1 MEKDFVRK
9 DTQDNFVTE
18 KMDIIKN
25 NLLGEYDDNG
35 NYHIAP
41 QIVSE
46 LIELKKVRKSSYN
59 NSMFCRGSLLGY
71 GEIMFEITFDNSRD
85 DEDMAT
91 SSLFVLE
98 EVEKVNGYL
107 QNIIKTKIAEF
118 KSTVD
123 NFLDESYSKFHV
135 TDEDEEGDD
144 EGKEKKSLEDLNIE
158 DSYILAK
165 KAYMLLLSK
174 LSEEKMLDAYGKYFT
189 FRLSK
194 LTKLDN
200 EFSNAVLNSFNERYA
215 LIEEVFLKEKNYKA
229 LNELLDACIEEISGT
244 KEIFIQQEAEF
255 NVECKDALD
264 TFTESVSKF
273 SDKANAKAFNML
285 DASDRA
291 KLDQMNKSIE
301 NAPANADNDDNSSDD
316 VEKEYKELLQEE
328 MRVSGASTTFEN
340 PVLFDEMEEEG
351 EGEGDEEESE
361 DENESEQSQEQ
372 DNQTNPII
380 QDIKQDSIQ
389 ELKAENEQENPNNED
404 TMQSEENAESKPN
417 IVETIARLQEEKNKE
432 NNAELNADLT
442 SKTPNEEHSE
452 INNEYVNET
461 ADKRASDVGEKL
473 KNAYVR
479 SQAIFEQYDKPKS
492 PQSDLWG
499 YEDTSSKEDTQSK
512 SGARSTVNSSSDSKV
527 GSMFDNLMSTRNFG
541 TDNGDTPNSIMPEQ
555 SQTGFAQTSGT
566 SYTTTGETS
575 TFSDTSNNF
584 AGSNGAGNQ
593 DFTGTSSIGNGDNKF
608 DPARDSIEK
617 THDILGG
624 FKDIDAGVSE
634 NENNARDSSKD
645 NGDMRES
652 DLDQN
657 LFNESKGELSKSD
670 AHEESADTQSIE
682 SQYREGTDF
691 VSGVGEEEMNI
702 YVANKNWT
710 SKLGLDGYGKETDG
724 RDM

>member
-35 NYHIAP
+35 NYYIAP

-85 DEDMAT
+85 DDDMAT

-264 TFTESVSKF
+264 TFTESVTRF

-285 DASDRA
+285 DAGDRE

-316 VEKEYKELLQEE
+316 VEKEYKDLLKEE

-340 PVLFDEMEEEG
+340 PVLFDEMEEES

-361 DENESEQSQEQ
+361 DENESTQSQEQ
-372 DNQTNPII
+372 DNQTNPINE
-380 QDIKQDSIQ
+380 DIKPDNTQ
-389 ELKAENEQENPNNED
+389 ELNAENEQENPNIED
-404 TMQSEENAESKPN
+404 TMQSEENAENKPS
-417 IVETIARLQEEKNKE
+417 IVDTIARLQEEKNRE
-432 NNAELNADLT
+432 NNTELNTDLK
-442 SKTPNEEHSE
+442 SNTPDEEHDE

-479 SQAIFEQYDKPKS
+479 SQAIFEQYDNPKS
-492 PQSDLWG
+492 PQQSSYDD
-499 YEDTSSKEDTQSK
+499 YEDTSSKGYTQSILGAK
-512 SGARSTVNSSSDSKV
+512 SNVNLSSDNAI
-527 GSMFDNLMSTRNFG
+527 GSMFDNLANNQNSSTKFDYTSSSTMAG
-541 TDNGDTPNSIMPEQ
+541 Q
-555 SQTGFAQTSGT
+555 SQTGDATTSGT
-566 SYTTTGETS
+566 SYNTTDETLI
-575 TFSDTSNNF
+575 TSDTSNNF
-584 AGSNGAGNQ
+584 GDS
-593 DFTGTSSIGNGDNKF
+593 TGTGNETSDANNFENDSYKV
-608 DPARDSIEK
+608 DPARDRFNTINY
-617 THDILGG
+617 ILGG
-624 FKDIDAGVSE
+624 NKGTSYEVSE
-634 NENNARDSSKD
+634 NENNAGDPSKD

-652 DLDQN
+652 GLVSDSSD
-657 LFNESKGELSKSD
+657 ESKGEQPKSD
-670 AHEESADTQSIE
+670 TREENADTQSIE
-682 SQYREGTDF
+682 SQYTEGTDF
-691 VSGVGEEEMNI
+691 VSGGGEENGI
-702 YVANKNWT
+702 FDNTKR
-710 SKLGLDGYGKETDG
+710 LDGFWLHNYDIDG

>member
-35 NYHIAP
+35 NYYIAP

-85 DEDMAT
+85 DDDMAT

-264 TFTESVSKF
+264 TFTESVTRF

-285 DASDRA
+285 DAGDRE

-316 VEKEYKELLQEE
+316 VEKEYKDLLKEE

-340 PVLFDEMEEEG
+340 PVLFDEMEEES

-361 DENESEQSQEQ
+361 EENESTQSQEQ
-372 DNQTNPII
+372 DNQTNPITE
-380 QDIKQDSIQ
+380 DIKPDNTQ
-389 ELKAENEQENPNNED
+389 ELNAENEQENPNIED
-404 TMQSEENAESKPN
+404 TMQSEENAENKPS
-417 IVETIARLQEEKNKE
+417 IVDTIARLQEEKNRE
-432 NNAELNADLT
+432 NNTELNTDLT
-442 SKTPNEEHSE
+442 SKTLNEEHDE

-479 SQAIFEQYDKPKS
+479 SQAIFEQYDNPKS
-492 PQSDLWG
+492 PQSDLGG
-499 YEDTSSKEDTQSK
+499 YEDTTPKGETQSILGAK
-512 SGARSTVNSSSDSKV
+512 SNVNLSSDNAI
-527 GSMFDNLMSTRNFG
+527 GSMFDNLANNQNSSTIFDDTNNSKMSAQ
-541 TDNGDTPNSIMPEQ
+541 P
-555 SQTGFAQTSGT
+555 QTGDATTSGT
-566 SYTTTGETS
+566 SYSTTDETLI
-575 TFSDTSNNF
+575 TSDTSNNF
-584 AGSNGAGNQ
+584 DSS
-593 DFTGTSSIGNGDNKF
+593 TGTGNETSDANNFENDSYKV
-608 DPARDSIEK
+608 DPARDSFNTI
-617 THDILGG
+617 HDILGG
-624 FKDIDAGVSE
+624 LKGFDAGVSQDG
-634 NENNARDSSKD
+634 NNAKDYSKGNVSESESGLVSDSSD
-645 NGDMRES
+645 V
-652 DLDQN
+652 
-657 LFNESKGELSKSD
+657 SKSEQPNGETH
-670 AHEESADTQSIE
+670 AESADKQLIE
-682 SQYREGTDF
+682 SQYTEGTDF
-691 VSGVGEEEMNI
+691 VSGVGE
-702 YVANKNWT
+702 ANVGIFDNAKR
-710 SKLGLDGYGKETDG
+710 LDVLLSHNHDIDG

>member
-35 NYHIAP
+35 NYYIAP

-85 DEDMAT
+85 DDDMAT

-264 TFTESVSKF
+264 TFTESVTRF

-285 DASDRA
+285 DAGDRE

-316 VEKEYKELLQEE
+316 VEKEYKDLLQEE

-340 PVLFDEMEEEG
+340 PVLFDEMEEES
-351 EGEGDEEESE
+351 EGEGNEEESE
-361 DENESEQSQEQ
+361 EENESTQSQEQ
-372 DNQTNPII
+372 DNQTNPITE
-380 QDIKQDSIQ
+380 DIKPNNTQ
-389 ELKAENEQENPNNED
+389 ELNAENEQENQNIED
-404 TMQSEENAESKPN
+404 TMQSEENAENKPS
-417 IVETIARLQEEKNKE
+417 IVDTIARLQEEKNRE
-432 NNAELNADLT
+432 NNTELNTDLT
-442 SKTPNEEHSE
+442 SKTLNEEHDE

-473 KNAYVR
+473 NNLYGMYQ
-479 SQAIFEQYDKPKS
+479 SLGQSDKAKS
-492 PQSDLWG
+492 PQSDLGG
-499 YEDTSSKEDTQSK
+499 YEDTTPKGETQSK
-512 SGARSTVNSSSDSKV
+512 FVSRSDGGLSSDSKF
-527 GSMFDNLMSTRNFG
+527 GSMFDNLANNQHSSTIFDDTNNSKMSAQ
-541 TDNGDTPNSIMPEQ
+541 P
-555 SQTGFAQTSGT
+555 QTGDATTSST
-566 SYTTTGETS
+566 SYSTTDETLI
-575 TFSDTSNNF
+575 TSDTSNNF
-584 AGSNGAGNQ
+584 GGSNGTGNEIS
-593 DFTGTSSIGNGDNKF
+593 DANNFENDSYKV
-608 DPARDSIEK
+608 DPARDSFNTI
-617 THDILGG
+617 HDILGG
-624 FKDIDAGVSE
+624 LKGFDAGVSQDG
-634 NENNARDSSKD
+634 NNAKDYSKGNVGESESGLVSDSSD
-645 NGDMRES
+645 V
-652 DLDQN
+652 
-657 LFNESKGELSKSD
+657 SKSEQPNGET
-670 AHEESADTQSIE
+670 HKESADKQLIE
-682 SQYREGTDF
+682 SQYRDGTDF
-691 VSGVGEEEMNI
+691 SERADEENDDI
-702 YVANKNWT
+702 KR
-710 SKLGLDGYGKETDG
+710 LDGFWLHNYDIDG

>member
-59 NSMFCRGSLLGY
+59 NSMFCSGSLIGY

-264 TFTESVSKF
+264 IFTESVSKF

-316 VEKEYKELLQEE
+316 VEKEYKERLSEE

-389 ELKAENEQENPNNED
+389 ELKAENEQENSNNED
-404 TMQSEENAESKPN
+404 TMQSEENGESKPN
-417 IVETIARLQEEKNKE
+417 IVETIARLQEEKNRE
-432 NNAELNADLT
+432 NNTELNTDLT
-442 SKTPNEEHSE
+442 SKTLNEEHDE

-473 KNAYVR
+473 HNLYGM
-479 SQAIFEQYDKPKS
+479 SQSLE
-492 PQSDLWG
+492 QSDKTKSQQFDSSN
-499 YEDTSSKEDTQSK
+499 YEDTSSKGDTQSK
-512 SGARSTVNSSSDSKV
+512 LGARSTGNSSSDSKV
-527 GSMFDNLMSTRNFG
+527 GSMFDNLMSTRSTRNFG
-541 TDNGDTPNSIMPEQ
+541 TDNGYTPNSIMPEQ

-584 AGSNGAGNQ
+584 GDSTDTGNDLSEANNSENDNYKFNPAGDRFNTIN
-593 DFTGTSSIGNGDNKF
+593 
-608 DPARDSIEK
+608 
-617 THDILGG
+617 DILGG
-624 FKDIDAGVSE
+624 NKGIDAGVSGSK
-634 NENNARDSSKD
+634 NNAGDSLKGSV
-645 NGDMRES
+645 GVSES
-652 DLDQN
+652 DSEQN
-657 LFNESKGELSKSD
+657 LFDESKGELSESD
-670 AHEESADTQSIE
+670 TREENADRQPIE

-691 VSGVGEEEMNI
+691 VSGVDEENGI
-702 YVANKNWT
+702 YEDAKR
-710 SKLGLDGYGKETDG
+710 LDGFLSNNHDIDG

>member
-316 VEKEYKELLQEE
+316 VEKEYKERLSEE

-380 QDIKQDSIQ
+380 QDIKQNSIQ
-389 ELKAENEQENPNNED
+389 ELKAENEQENSNNED

-432 NNAELNADLT
+432 NNTELNTDLT
-442 SKTPNEEHSE
+442 SKTPNEEHGE

-473 KNAYVR
+473 KNVYGW
-479 SQAIFEQYDKPKS
+479 SQAIFEQYDKPKNQQFDS
-492 PQSDLWG
+492 SN
-499 YEDTSSKEDTQSK
+499 YEDTSSKGDTQSK
-512 SGARSTVNSSSDSKV
+512 LGARSTGNLSSDSKL
-527 GSMFDNLMSTRNFG
+527 GSMFDNFTYTRNTG
-541 TDNGDTPNSIMPEQ
+541 YTSNSTIAGQ
-555 SQTGFAQTSGT
+555 AQNGFAQTSDT
-566 SYTTTGETS
+566 LDKTTGETS
-575 TFSDTSNNF
+575 IFSDTSATNF
-584 AGSNGAGNQ
+584 AGSTGAGNK
-593 DFTGTSSIGNGDNKF
+593 DFTYTSSVGNGDNKF
-608 DPARDSIEK
+608 DPARDRFD
-617 THDILGG
+617 TNHDILGG
-624 FKDIDAGVSE
+624 LKGVDDEVSE
-634 NENNARDSSKD
+634 NENNARDPSKD
-645 NGDMRES
+645 NGDMREGGLVS
-652 DLDQN
+652 DSSD
-657 LFNESKGELSKSD
+657 ESKGEQPKSD
-670 AHEESADTQSIE
+670 TREENADTQLIE
-682 SQYREGTDF
+682 SQYPEGTDF
-691 VSGVGEEEMNI
+691 VSGIGEENGGRPIHEML
-702 YVANKNWT
+702 KDDLT
-710 SKLGLDGYGKETDG
+710 FG
-724 RDM
+724 M

>member
-35 NYHIAP
+35 NYYIAP

-85 DEDMAT
+85 DDDMAT

-264 TFTESVSKF
+264 TFTESVTRF

-285 DASDRA
+285 DAGDRA

-316 VEKEYKELLQEE
+316 VEKEYKERLSEE

-340 PVLFDEMEEEG
+340 PVLFDEMEEES
-351 EGEGDEEESE
+351 EGEGNEEESE
-361 DENESEQSQEQ
+361 DENESTQSQEQ
-372 DNQTNPII
+372 DNQTNPITE
-380 QDIKQDSIQ
+380 DIKPDNTQ
-389 ELKAENEQENPNNED
+389 ELNAENEQENPNIED
-404 TMQSEENAESKPN
+404 TMQSEENAENKPS
-417 IVETIARLQEEKNKE
+417 IVDTIARLQEEKNRE
-432 NNAELNADLT
+432 NNTELNTDLT
-442 SKTPNEEHSE
+442 SKTPDEEHDE

-479 SQAIFEQYDKPKS
+479 SQAIFEQYDNPKS
-492 PQSDLWG
+492 PQSDLGG
-499 YEDTSSKEDTQSK
+499 YEDTTPKGETQSK
-512 SGARSTVNSSSDSKV
+512 FVSRSDGGLSSDSKF
-527 GSMFDNLMSTRNFG
+527 GSMFDNLANNQNSSTKFDYTSSSTMAG
-541 TDNGDTPNSIMPEQ
+541 Q
-555 SQTGFAQTSGT
+555 SQTGDATTSST
-566 SYTTTGETS
+566 SYSTTDETLI
-575 TFSDTSNNF
+575 TSDTSNNF
-584 AGSNGAGNQ
+584 DSS
-593 DFTGTSSIGNGDNKF
+593 TGTGNETSDANNFENDSYKV
-608 DPARDSIEK
+608 DPARDSFNTI
-617 THDILGG
+617 HDILGG
-624 FKDIDAGVSE
+624 LKGFDAGVSKSG
-634 NENNARDSSKD
+634 NNAGDYLKDNVGESESGLVSDSSD
-645 NGDMRES
+645 V
-652 DLDQN
+652 
-657 LFNESKGELSKSD
+657 SKSEQPNGETH
-670 AHEESADTQSIE
+670 AESADKQLIE
-682 SQYREGTDF
+682 SQYTEGTDF
-691 VSGVGEEEMNI
+691 VSGVGE
-702 YVANKNWT
+702 ANVGIFDNAKR
-710 SKLGLDGYGKETDG
+710 LDVLLSHNHDIDG

>member
-59 NSMFCRGSLLGY
+59 NSMFCSGSLIGY

-285 DASDRA
+285 DASDRV

-316 VEKEYKELLQEE
+316 VEKEYKERLSEE

-361 DENESEQSQEQ
+361 DENESVQYQEQ

-432 NNAELNADLT
+432 NNTELNTDLT

-479 SQAIFEQYDKPKS
+479 SQAIFEQYEKPKS

-499 YEDTSSKEDTQSK
+499 YEDTSSKGDTQSK

-527 GSMFDNLMSTRNFG
+527 GSMFDNLMSTRNTG
-541 TDNGDTPNSIMPEQ
+541 TDSGYTPNSIMTEQ
-555 SQTGFAQTSGT
+555 SQNGSPLTSDT
-566 SYTTTGETS
+566 LDSTTDETLI
-575 TFSDTSNNF
+575 FSDTSNNF
-584 AGSNGAGNQ
+584 AGSNGAGN
-593 DFTGTSSIGNGDNKF
+593 DLSAANNSENDNYKFNPAGDRF
-608 DPARDSIEK
+608 D
-617 THDILGG
+617 TNHDILGG
-624 FKDIDAGVSE
+624 LKGVDAGASN
-634 NENNARDSSKD
+634 NENNAGYSKD

-652 DLDQN
+652 GLVSDSSD
-657 LFNESKGELSKSD
+657 ESKGELSKSD
-670 AHEESADTQSIE
+670 THEESADTQSIE
-682 SQYREGTDF
+682 SQYTEGTDF
-691 VSGVGEEEMNI
+691 VSGGGEENGI
-702 YVANKNWT
+702 FDDNKRLAGFLSHNY
-710 SKLGLDGYGKETDG
+710 DIDG

>member
-35 NYHIAP
+35 NYYIAP

-59 NSMFCRGSLLGY
+59 NSMFCCGSLLGY

-85 DEDMAT
+85 DDDMAT

-264 TFTESVSKF
+264 TFTESVTRF

-285 DASDRA
+285 DAGDRE

-340 PVLFDEMEEEG
+340 PVLFDEMEEES
-351 EGEGDEEESE
+351 EGEGNEEESE
-361 DENESEQSQEQ
+361 NENESTQSQEQ
-372 DNQTNPII
+372 DNQTNPITE
-380 QDIKQDSIQ
+380 DIKPVNTQ
-389 ELKAENEQENPNNED
+389 ELNAENEQENPNIED
-404 TMQSEENAESKPN
+404 TMQSEENAENKPS
-417 IVETIARLQEEKNKE
+417 IVDTIARLQEEKNRE
-432 NNAELNADLT
+432 NNTELNTDLK
-442 SKTPNEEHSE
+442 SKTLNEEHDE

-479 SQAIFEQYDKPKS
+479 SQAIFEQYDNPKS
-492 PQSDLWG
+492 PQQSSYDD
-499 YEDTSSKEDTQSK
+499 YEDTSSKGYTQSILGAK
-512 SGARSTVNSSSDSKV
+512 SNVNLSSDNAI
-527 GSMFDNLMSTRNFG
+527 GSMFDNLANNQNSSTKFDDTNNSKMSG
-541 TDNGDTPNSIMPEQ
+541 Q
-555 SQTGFAQTSGT
+555 SQTGDATTSGT
-566 SYTTTGETS
+566 SYSTTDETLI
-575 TFSDTSNNF
+575 TSDTSNNF
-584 AGSNGAGNQ
+584 DSS
-593 DFTGTSSIGNGDNKF
+593 TGTGNETSDANNFENDSYKV
-608 DPARDSIEK
+608 DPARDSFNTI
-617 THDILGG
+617 HDILGG
-624 FKDIDAGVSE
+624 LKGFDAGVSQDG
-634 NENNARDSSKD
+634 NNAKDYSKGNVSESESGLVSDSSD
-645 NGDMRES
+645 
-652 DLDQN
+652 
-657 LFNESKGELSKSD
+657 ESKGELSKSD
-670 AHEESADTQSIE
+670 AHEESADKQLIE
-682 SQYREGTDF
+682 SQYTEGTDF
-691 VSGVGEEEMNI
+691 VSGGGEENGI
-702 YVANKNWT
+702 FDNAKRQDVFL
-710 SKLGLDGYGKETDG
+710 SHIRDTDG

>member
-35 NYHIAP
+35 NYYIAP

-85 DEDMAT
+85 DDDMAT

-264 TFTESVSKF
+264 TFTESVTRF

-285 DASDRA
+285 DAGDRE

-316 VEKEYKELLQEE
+316 VEKEYKERLSEE

-340 PVLFDEMEEEG
+340 PVLFDEMEEES
-351 EGEGDEEESE
+351 EGEGNEEESE
-361 DENESEQSQEQ
+361 DENESTQSQEQ
-372 DNQTNPII
+372 DNQTNPITE
-380 QDIKQDSIQ
+380 DIKPDNTQ
-389 ELKAENEQENPNNED
+389 ELNAENEQENPNIED
-404 TMQSEENAESKPN
+404 TMQSEENAENKPS
-417 IVETIARLQEEKNKE
+417 IVDTIARLQEEKNRE
-432 NNAELNADLT
+432 NNTELNTDLT
-442 SKTPNEEHSE
+442 SKTPDEEHDE

-479 SQAIFEQYDKPKS
+479 SQAIFEQYDNPKS
-492 PQSDLWG
+492 PQSDLGG
-499 YEDTSSKEDTQSK
+499 YEDTTPKGETQSK
-512 SGARSTVNSSSDSKV
+512 FVSRSDGCLSSDSKF
-527 GSMFDNLMSTRNFG
+527 GSMFDNLANNQNSSTKFDYTSSSTMAG
-541 TDNGDTPNSIMPEQ
+541 Q
-555 SQTGFAQTSGT
+555 SQTGDATTSST
-566 SYTTTGETS
+566 SYSTTDETLI
-575 TFSDTSNNF
+575 TSDTSNNF
-584 AGSNGAGNQ
+584 DSS
-593 DFTGTSSIGNGDNKF
+593 TGTGNEISDANNFENDSYKV
-608 DPARDSIEK
+608 DPAGDRFDTI
-617 THDILGG
+617 HDILDG
-624 FKDIDAGVSE
+624 FKGIDAEVSGSK
-634 NENNARDSSKD
+634 NNAGDPSKD

-652 DLDQN
+652 GLVSDSSD
-657 LFNESKGELSKSD
+657 ESKGEQPKSD
-670 AHEESADTQSIE
+670 TREENADTQSIE
-682 SQYREGTDF
+682 SQYTEGTDF
-691 VSGVGEEEMNI
+691 VSGGGEENGI
-702 YVANKNWT
+702 FDNTKR
-710 SKLGLDGYGKETDG
+710 LDGFWLHNYDIDG

>member
-35 NYHIAP
+35 NYYIAP

-85 DEDMAT
+85 DDDMAT

-264 TFTESVSKF
+264 TFTESVTRF

-285 DASDRA
+285 DAGDRA

-316 VEKEYKELLQEE
+316 VEKEYKERLSEE

-340 PVLFDEMEEEG
+340 PVLFDEMEEES
-351 EGEGDEEESE
+351 EGEGNEEESE
-361 DENESEQSQEQ
+361 DENESTQSQEQ
-372 DNQTNPII
+372 DNQTNPITE
-380 QDIKQDSIQ
+380 DIKPDNTQ
-389 ELKAENEQENPNNED
+389 ELNAENEQENPNIED
-404 TMQSEENAESKPN
+404 TMQSEENAENKPS
-417 IVETIARLQEEKNKE
+417 IVDTIARLQEEKNRE
-432 NNAELNADLT
+432 NNTELNTDLT
-442 SKTPNEEHSE
+442 SKTLNEEHDE

-473 KNAYVR
+473 HNLYGMYQ
-479 SQAIFEQYDKPKS
+479 SLGQSDKAKS
-492 PQSDLWG
+492 PQSDLGG
-499 YEDTSSKEDTQSK
+499 YEDTTPKGETQSK
-512 SGARSTVNSSSDSKV
+512 FVSRSDGGLSSDSKF
-527 GSMFDNLMSTRNFG
+527 GSMFDNLANNQNSSTKF
-541 TDNGDTPNSIMPEQ
+541 DDTNNSKMAGQ
-555 SQTGFAQTSGT
+555 SQTGDATTSGT
-566 SYTTTGETS
+566 SYNTTDETLI
-575 TFSDTSNNF
+575 TSDTSNNF
-584 AGSNGAGNQ
+584 GDS
-593 DFTGTSSIGNGDNKF
+593 TGTGNETSDANNFENDSYKV
-608 DPARDSIEK
+608 DPARDRFNTINY
-617 THDILGG
+617 ILGG
-624 FKDIDAGVSE
+624 NKGTSYEVSE
-634 NENNARDSSKD
+634 NENNAGDSLKGNVGESESGLVSDSSD
-645 NGDMRES
+645 VGESEQQNGETH
-652 DLDQN
+652 
-657 LFNESKGELSKSD
+657 
-670 AHEESADTQSIE
+670 AESADKQLIE
-682 SQYREGTDF
+682 SQYTEGTDF
-691 VSGVGEEEMNI
+691 VSGVGE
-702 YVANKNWT
+702 ANVGIFDNAKR
-710 SKLGLDGYGKETDG
+710 LDVLLSHNHDIDG

>member
-35 NYHIAP
+35 NYYIAP

-264 TFTESVSKF
+264 TFTESVTRF

-285 DASDRA
+285 DAGDRE

-340 PVLFDEMEEEG
+340 PVLFDEMEEES
-351 EGEGDEEESE
+351 EGEDNEEESE
-361 DENESEQSQEQ
+361 DENESTQSQEQ
-372 DNQTNPII
+372 DNQTNPITE
-380 QDIKQDSIQ
+380 DIKPDNTQ
-389 ELKAENEQENPNNED
+389 ELNAENEQENPNIED
-404 TMQSEENAESKPN
+404 TMQSEENAENKPS
-417 IVETIARLQEEKNKE
+417 IVDTIARLQEEKNRE
-432 NNAELNADLT
+432 NNTELNTDLT
-442 SKTPNEEHSE
+442 SKTPDEEHDE

-479 SQAIFEQYDKPKS
+479 SQAIFEQYDNPKS
-492 PQSDLWG
+492 PQSDLGG
-499 YEDTSSKEDTQSK
+499 YEDTTPKGETQSK
-512 SGARSTVNSSSDSKV
+512 FVSRSDGGLSSDSKF
-527 GSMFDNLMSTRNFG
+527 GSMFDNLANNQNSSTKFDYTSSSTMAG
-541 TDNGDTPNSIMPEQ
+541 Q
-555 SQTGFAQTSGT
+555 SQTGDATTSST
-566 SYTTTGETS
+566 SYSTTDETLI
-575 TFSDTSNNF
+575 TSDTSNNF
-584 AGSNGAGNQ
+584 DSS
-593 DFTGTSSIGNGDNKF
+593 TGTGNETSDANNFENDSYKV
-608 DPARDSIEK
+608 DPARDSFNTI
-617 THDILGG
+617 HDILGG
-624 FKDIDAGVSE
+624 LKGFDAGVSQDG
-634 NENNARDSSKD
+634 NNAKDYSKGNVSESESGLVSDSSD
-645 NGDMRES
+645 V
-652 DLDQN
+652 
-657 LFNESKGELSKSD
+657 SKSEQPNGETH
-670 AHEESADTQSIE
+670 AESADTQSIE
-682 SQYREGTDF
+682 SQYRDGTDF
-691 VSGVGEEEMNI
+691 SERADEENDDT
-702 YVANKNWT
+702 KR
-710 SKLGLDGYGKETDG
+710 LDGFWLHNYDIDG

>member
-316 VEKEYKELLQEE
+316 VEKEYKERLSEE

-380 QDIKQDSIQ
+380 QDIKQDTIQ

-432 NNAELNADLT
+432 NNTELNTDLT

-479 SQAIFEQYDKPKS
+479 SQAIFEQYEKPKS
-492 PQSDLWG
+492 QQFDSSN
-499 YEDTSSKEDTQSK
+499 YEDASSKGDTQSK
-512 SGARSTVNSSSDSKV
+512 LGARSTGNSSSDSKL
-527 GSMFDNLMSTRNFG
+527 GSMFDNFTYTQNTGTNNGYTSNSTITG
-541 TDNGDTPNSIMPEQ
+541 Q
-555 SQTGFAQTSGT
+555 SQNGSAQTSGT
-566 SYTTTGETS
+566 SYSTTDETLI
-575 TFSDTSNNF
+575 TSDTSNNF
-584 AGSNGAGNQ
+584 GDSTDTGNDLSEANNSENDNYKVDLAGDRFNTIN
-593 DFTGTSSIGNGDNKF
+593 
-608 DPARDSIEK
+608 
-617 THDILGG
+617 DILGG
-624 FKDIDAGVSE
+624 NKGIDAGVSGSK
-634 NENNARDSSKD
+634 NNAGDSLKGSV
-645 NGDMRES
+645 GVSES
-652 DLDQN
+652 DSEQN
-657 LFNESKGELSKSD
+657 LFDESKGELSKSD
-670 AHEESADTQSIE
+670 THEESADTQSIE
-682 SQYREGTDF
+682 SQYTEGTDF
-691 VSGVGEEEMNI
+691 VSGGGEENGI
-702 YVANKNWT
+702 FDDNKRLAGFLSHNY
-710 SKLGLDGYGKETDG
+710 DIDG

>member
-35 NYHIAP
+35 NYYIAP

-59 NSMFCRGSLLGY
+59 NSMFCCGSLLGY

-85 DEDMAT
+85 DDDMAT

-264 TFTESVSKF
+264 TFTESVTRF

-285 DASDRA
+285 DAGDRE

-340 PVLFDEMEEEG
+340 PVLFDEMEEES
-351 EGEGDEEESE
+351 EGEGNEEESE
-361 DENESEQSQEQ
+361 NENESTQSQEQ
-372 DNQTNPII
+372 DNQTNPITE
-380 QDIKQDSIQ
+380 DIKPVNTQ
-389 ELKAENEQENPNNED
+389 ELNAENEQENPNIED
-404 TMQSEENAESKPN
+404 TMQSEENAENKPS
-417 IVETIARLQEEKNKE
+417 IVDTIARLQEEKNRE
-432 NNAELNADLT
+432 NNTELNTDLK
-442 SKTPNEEHSE
+442 SNTPDEEHDE

-479 SQAIFEQYDKPKS
+479 SQAIFEQYDNPKS
-492 PQSDLWG
+492 PQSDLGG
-499 YEDTSSKEDTQSK
+499 YEDTTPKGETQSK
-512 SGARSTVNSSSDSKV
+512 FVSRSDGGLSSDSKF
-527 GSMFDNLMSTRNFG
+527 GSMFDNLANNQNSSTKFDYTSSSTMAG
-541 TDNGDTPNSIMPEQ
+541 Q
-555 SQTGFAQTSGT
+555 SQTGDATTSGT
-566 SYTTTGETS
+566 SYSTTDETLI
-575 TFSDTSNNF
+575 TSDTSNNF
-584 AGSNGAGNQ
+584 DSS
-593 DFTGTSSIGNGDNKF
+593 TGTGNETSDANNFENDSYKVY
-608 DPARDSIEK
+608 PARDSFNTI
-617 THDILGG
+617 HDILGG
-624 FKDIDAGVSE
+624 LKGFDAGVSQDG
-634 NENNARDSSKD
+634 NNAKDYSKGNVSESESGLVSDSSD
-645 NGDMRES
+645 
-652 DLDQN
+652 
-657 LFNESKGELSKSD
+657 ESKGEQPKSD
-670 AHEESADTQSIE
+670 TREENADTQSIE
-682 SQYREGTDF
+682 SQYTEGTDF
-691 VSGVGEEEMNI
+691 VSGGGEENGI
-702 YVANKNWT
+702 FDNTKR
-710 SKLGLDGYGKETDG
+710 LDGFWLHNYDIDG

>member
-35 NYHIAP
+35 NYYIAP

-59 NSMFCRGSLLGY
+59 NSMFCCGSLLGY

-85 DEDMAT
+85 DDDMAT

-264 TFTESVSKF
+264 TFTESVTRF

-285 DASDRA
+285 DAGDRE

-340 PVLFDEMEEEG
+340 PVLFDEMEEES
-351 EGEGDEEESE
+351 EGEGNEEESE
-361 DENESEQSQEQ
+361 DENESTQSQEQ
-372 DNQTNPII
+372 DNQTNPITE
-380 QDIKQDSIQ
+380 DIKPDNTQ
-389 ELKAENEQENPNNED
+389 ELNAENEQENPNIED
-404 TMQSEENAESKPN
+404 TMQSEENAENKPS
-417 IVETIARLQEEKNKE
+417 IVDTIARLQEEKNRE
-432 NNAELNADLT
+432 NNTELNTDLT
-442 SKTPNEEHSE
+442 SKTPDEEHDE

-479 SQAIFEQYDKPKS
+479 SQAIFEQYDNPKS
-492 PQSDLWG
+492 PQSDLGG
-499 YEDTSSKEDTQSK
+499 YVDTTPKGETQSK
-512 SGARSTVNSSSDSKV
+512 FVSRSDGGLSSDSKF
-527 GSMFDNLMSTRNFG
+527 GSMFDNLANNQNSSTKFDYTSSSTMAG
-541 TDNGDTPNSIMPEQ
+541 Q
-555 SQTGFAQTSGT
+555 SQTGDATTSST
-566 SYTTTGETS
+566 SYSTTDETLI
-575 TFSDTSNNF
+575 TSDTSNNF
-584 AGSNGAGNQ
+584 DSS
-593 DFTGTSSIGNGDNKF
+593 TGTGNETSDANNFENDSYKV
-608 DPARDSIEK
+608 DPARDSFNTI
-617 THDILGG
+617 HDILGG
-624 FKDIDAGVSE
+624 LKGFDAGVSQDG
-634 NENNARDSSKD
+634 NNAKDYSKGNVSESESGLVSDSSD
-645 NGDMRES
+645 
-652 DLDQN
+652 
-657 LFNESKGELSKSD
+657 ESKGELSKSD
-670 AHEESADTQSIE
+670 AHEESADKQLIE
-682 SQYREGTDF
+682 SQYTEGTDF
-691 VSGVGEEEMNI
+691 VSGGGEENGI
-702 YVANKNWT
+702 FDNAKRQDVFL
-710 SKLGLDGYGKETDG
+710 SHIRDTDG

>member
-59 NSMFCRGSLLGY
+59 NSMFCSGSLIGY

-264 TFTESVSKF
+264 IFTESVSKF

-316 VEKEYKELLQEE
+316 VEKEYKERLSEE

-361 DENESEQSQEQ
+361 DENESVQSQEQ

-404 TMQSEENAESKPN
+404 TMQSEENGESKPN
-417 IVETIARLQEEKNKE
+417 IVETIARLQEEKNRE
-432 NNAELNADLT
+432 NNTELNTDLT
-442 SKTPNEEHSE
+442 SKTLNEEHDE

-492 PQSDLWG
+492 QRFDSSN
-499 YEDTSSKEDTQSK
+499 YEDTSSKGDTQSK
-512 SGARSTVNSSSDSKV
+512 LGAKSAGNSSSDSKV

-541 TDNGDTPNSIMPEQ
+541 TDNGDTPNSIIAGQ
-555 SQTGFAQTSGT
+555 SQTGFAPTSDT
-566 SYTTTGETS
+566 SYKTTDETS
-575 TFSDTSNNF
+575 IFSDTSATNF
-584 AGSNGAGNQ
+584 AGSTGAGNELS
-593 DFTGTSSIGNGDNKF
+593 DANNSGNDNYKVNPAGDGFNK
-608 DPARDSIEK
+608 IY
-617 THDILGG
+617 DILGG
-624 FKDIDAGVSE
+624 NKGTSYEVSE
-634 NENNARDSSKD
+634 DGNNAGDSLKD

-652 DLDQN
+652 GLVSDSSD
-657 LFNESKGELSKSD
+657 ESKSEQPKSD
-670 AHEESADTQSIE
+670 THEESADTQSIE
-682 SQYREGTDF
+682 SQYTEGTDF
-691 VSGVGEEEMNI
+691 VSGGGEENGI
-702 YVANKNWT
+702 FDDNKRLAGFLSHNY
-710 SKLGLDGYGKETDG
+710 DIDG

>member
-41 QIVSE
+41 QIVNE

-59 NSMFCRGSLLGY
+59 NSMFCSGSLIGY

-85 DEDMAT
+85 DEDLAT

-118 KSTVD
+118 KSTVE
-123 NFLDESYSKFHV
+123 NFLDDSYSKFHV
-135 TDEDEEGDD
+135 TDETDEGDD

-244 KEIFIQQEAEF
+244 KEIYIQQEAEF
-255 NVECKDALD
+255 NVGCKDALD

-301 NAPANADNDDNSSDD
+301 NVPANADNDDNSSDD
-316 VEKEYKELLQEE
+316 VEKEYKERLSEE

-372 DNQTNPII
+372 DNQTNPIV

-389 ELKAENEQENPNNED
+389 ELKAEKEQENPNNED

-432 NNAELNADLT
+432 NNTELNTDLT

-473 KNAYVR
+473 KDVYGR
-479 SQAIFEQYDKPKS
+479 TQAIFEQYDKPKS
-492 PQSDLWG
+492 PQSDLGG
-499 YEDTSSKEDTQSK
+499 YEDTFSKEDTQSK
-512 SGARSTVNSSSDSKV
+512 LGARSTGNSSSDNKV
-527 GSMFDNLMSTRNFG
+527 GSMFDNFTYTQNTG
-541 TDNGDTPNSIMPEQ
+541 TNNGYTPNSIMPEQ
-555 SQTGFAQTSGT
+555 SQNGSAQTSDT
-566 SYTTTGETS
+566 LDNTTHETS
-575 TFSDTSNNF
+575 TFSDTSVTDLSD
-584 AGSNGAGNQ
+584 SNGAGNK
-593 DFTGTSSIGNGDNKF
+593 DFTYTSSVGNGDNKF
-608 DPARDSIEK
+608 DPAGDSIEK
-617 THDILGG
+617 IHDILDGLKG
-624 FKDIDAGVSE
+624 FDDGVS
-634 NENNARDSSKD
+634 NNGNNARDSLKGSV
-645 NGDMRES
+645 GVSES
-652 DLDQN
+652 GLVSDSSD
-657 LFNESKGELSKSD
+657 ESKGEQPKSD
-670 AHEESADTQSIE
+670 AREESADTQSIE
-682 SQYREGTDF
+682 SQYSEGTDF
-691 VSGVGEEEMNI
+691 VSGVGEEND
-702 YVANKNWT
+702 ANHYIGISRVLLHKQ
-710 SKLGLDGYGKETDG
+710 DIDG

>member
-25 NLLGEYDDNG
+25 NLLGEYDDSG
-35 NYHIAP
+35 NYYIAP

-144 EGKEKKSLEDLNIE
+144 EDKEKKSLEDLNIE

-285 DASDRA
+285 DAGDRE

-328 MRVSGASTTFEN
+328 TRVSGASTTFDN
-340 PVLFDEMEEEG
+340 PVLFEEMEKES

-361 DENESEQSQEQ
+361 DENESKQSQEQ
-372 DNQTNPII
+372 DNHSNPII
-380 QDIKQDSIQ
+380 SEDIKQDNSQ
-389 ELKAENEQENPNNED
+389 ELKVENEQENLNNED
-404 TMQSEENAESKPN
+404 TMQSEENAENKPS
-417 IVETIARLQEEKNKE
+417 IVETIARLQEEKNRE
-432 NNAELNADLT
+432 NNTELNTDLT
-442 SKTPNEEHSE
+442 SNISNEAHDE

-473 KNAYVR
+473 NNLYGM
-479 SQAIFEQYDKPKS
+479 SQSLGQSDKEKS
-492 PQSDLWG
+492 SQSDL
-499 YEDTSSKEDTQSK
+499 EDNENTSSKGEIQSTFVAK
-512 SGARSTVNSSSDSKV
+512 STDGLSSDNAI
-527 GSMFDNLMSTRNFG
+527 GSIFDNLVSTRNANANNVY
-541 TDNGDTPNSIMPEQ
+541 TNNSTITGQ
-555 SQTGFAQTSGT
+555 SQTSSEQTSGT
-566 SYTTTGETS
+566 PDSILSEKSTIFDTTTDFGDSFGTGNEP
-575 TFSDTSNNF
+575 SDKSNIEN
-584 AGSNGAGNQ
+584 
-593 DFTGTSSIGNGDNKF
+593 DTYKV
-608 DPARDSIEK
+608 DPAGDRFDKIS
-617 THDILGG
+617 DILGG
-624 FKDIDAGVSE
+624 NKGFGRGVSE
-634 NENNARDSSKD
+634 NENNVGEFSKGYDDMSGGGSVSDSSDVGKSEQP
-645 NGDMRES
+645 NSETRE
-652 DLDQN
+652 
-657 LFNESKGELSKSD
+657 KSVD
-670 AHEESADTQSIE
+670 EQPIE
-682 SQYREGTDF
+682 SQYPDGTDF
-691 VSGVGEEEMNI
+691 SERADGEEMNI
-702 YVANKNWT
+702 YDANKHWDIPWG
-710 SKLGLDGYGKETDG
+710 SDEYGKETDG

>member
-35 NYHIAP
+35 NYYIAP

-59 NSMFCRGSLLGY
+59 NSMFCCGSLLGY

-85 DEDMAT
+85 DDDMAT

-264 TFTESVSKF
+264 TFTESVTRF

-285 DASDRA
+285 DAGDRE

-340 PVLFDEMEEEG
+340 PVLFDEMEEES

-361 DENESEQSQEQ
+361 NENESTQSQEQ
-372 DNQTNPII
+372 DNQTNPITE
-380 QDIKQDSIQ
+380 DIKPDNTQ
-389 ELKAENEQENPNNED
+389 ELNAENEPENPNIED
-404 TMQSEENAESKPN
+404 TMQSEENAENKPS
-417 IVETIARLQEEKNKE
+417 IVDTIARLQEEKNRE
-432 NNAELNADLT
+432 NNTELNTDLT
-442 SKTPNEEHSE
+442 SKTLNEEHDE

-473 KNAYVR
+473 HNLYGM
-479 SQAIFEQYDKPKS
+479 SQSLEQSDKAKS
-492 PQSDLWG
+492 QQSDLGG
-499 YEDTSSKEDTQSK
+499 YVDTTPKGETQSK
-512 SGARSTVNSSSDSKV
+512 FVSRSDGGLSSDSKF
-527 GSMFDNLMSTRNFG
+527 GSMFDNLANNQNSSTKFDYTSSSTMAG
-541 TDNGDTPNSIMPEQ
+541 Q
-555 SQTGFAQTSGT
+555 SQTGDATTSST
-566 SYTTTGETS
+566 SYSTTDETLI
-575 TFSDTSNNF
+575 TSDTSNNF
-584 AGSNGAGNQ
+584 DSS
-593 DFTGTSSIGNGDNKF
+593 TGTGNEISDANNFENDSYKV
-608 DPARDSIEK
+608 DPAGDRFDTI
-617 THDILGG
+617 HDILDG
-624 FKDIDAGVSE
+624 FKGIDAEVSGSKNNAKDYSKGNVSE
-634 NENNARDSSKD
+634 SESGLVSDSSD
-645 NGDMRES
+645 
-652 DLDQN
+652 
-657 LFNESKGELSKSD
+657 ESKGELSKSD
-670 AHEESADTQSIE
+670 AHEESADKQLIE

-691 VSGVGEEEMNI
+691 VSGGGEENGI
-702 YVANKNWT
+702 FDNAKRQDVFL
-710 SKLGLDGYGKETDG
+710 SHIRDTDG

>member
-35 NYHIAP
+35 NYYIAP

-59 NSMFCRGSLLGY
+59 NSMFCCGSLLGY

-85 DEDMAT
+85 DDDMAT

-264 TFTESVSKF
+264 TFTERVTRF

-285 DASDRA
+285 DAGDRE

-340 PVLFDEMEEEG
+340 PVLFDEMEEES
-351 EGEGDEEESE
+351 EGEGNEEESE
-361 DENESEQSQEQ
+361 NENESTQSQEQ
-372 DNQTNPII
+372 DNQTNPITE
-380 QDIKQDSIQ
+380 DIKPVNTQ
-389 ELKAENEQENPNNED
+389 ELNAENEQENPNIED
-404 TMQSEENAESKPN
+404 TMQSEENAENKPS
-417 IVETIARLQEEKNKE
+417 IVDTIARLQEEKNRE
-432 NNAELNADLT
+432 NNTELNTDLK
-442 SKTPNEEHSE
+442 SKTPDEEHDE

-479 SQAIFEQYDKPKS
+479 SQAIFEQYDNPKS
-492 PQSDLWG
+492 PQSDLGG
-499 YEDTSSKEDTQSK
+499 YEDTTPKGETQSK
-512 SGARSTVNSSSDSKV
+512 FVSRSDGGLSSDSKF
-527 GSMFDNLMSTRNFG
+527 GSMFDNLANNQNSSTKF
-541 TDNGDTPNSIMPEQ
+541 DDTNNSKMAGQ
-555 SQTGFAQTSGT
+555 SQTGDATTSST
-566 SYTTTGETS
+566 SYSTTDETLI
-575 TFSDTSNNF
+575 TSDTSNNF
-584 AGSNGAGNQ
+584 DSS
-593 DFTGTSSIGNGDNKF
+593 TGTGNETSDANNFENDSYKV
-608 DPARDSIEK
+608 DPARDSFNTI
-617 THDILGG
+617 HDILGG
-624 FKDIDAGVSE
+624 LKGFDAGVSQDG
-634 NENNARDSSKD
+634 NNAKDYSKGNVSESESGLVSDSSD
-645 NGDMRES
+645 
-652 DLDQN
+652 
-657 LFNESKGELSKSD
+657 ESKGEQPKSD
-670 AHEESADTQSIE
+670 TREENADTQSIE
-682 SQYREGTDF
+682 SQYTEGTDF
-691 VSGVGEEEMNI
+691 VSGGGEENGI
-702 YVANKNWT
+702 FDNTKR
-710 SKLGLDGYGKETDG
+710 LDGFWLHNYDIDG

>member
-35 NYHIAP
+35 NYYIAP

-85 DEDMAT
+85 DDDMAT

-264 TFTESVSKF
+264 TFTESVTRF

-285 DASDRA
+285 DAGDRE

-328 MRVSGASTTFEN
+328 TRVSGASTTFEN
-340 PVLFDEMEEEG
+340 PVLFDEMEEES
-351 EGEGDEEESE
+351 EGEGNEEESE
-361 DENESEQSQEQ
+361 DENESTQSQEQ
-372 DNQTNPII
+372 DNQTNPITE
-380 QDIKQDSIQ
+380 DIKPDNTQ
-389 ELKAENEQENPNNED
+389 ELNAENEQENPNIED
-404 TMQSEENAESKPN
+404 TMQSEENAENKPS
-417 IVETIARLQEEKNKE
+417 IVDTIARLQEEKNRE
-432 NNAELNADLT
+432 NNTELNTDLT
-442 SKTPNEEHSE
+442 SKTLNEEHDE

-473 KNAYVR
+473 HNLYGM
-479 SQAIFEQYDKPKS
+479 SQSLEQSDKAKS
-492 PQSDLWG
+492 QQSDLGG
-499 YEDTSSKEDTQSK
+499 YVDTTPKGETQSK
-512 SGARSTVNSSSDSKV
+512 FVSRSDGGLSSDSKF
-527 GSMFDNLMSTRNFG
+527 GSMFDNLANNQNSSTKFDYTSSSTMAG
-541 TDNGDTPNSIMPEQ
+541 Q
-555 SQTGFAQTSGT
+555 SQTGDATTSST
-566 SYTTTGETS
+566 SYSTTDETLI
-575 TFSDTSNNF
+575 TSDTSNNF
-584 AGSNGAGNQ
+584 DSS
-593 DFTGTSSIGNGDNKF
+593 TGTGNETSDANYFENDSYKV
-608 DPARDSIEK
+608 DPARDRFDTI
-617 THDILGG
+617 HDILDG
-624 FKDIDAGVSE
+624 FKGIDAEVSGSK
-634 NENNARDSSKD
+634 NNAGDPSKD

-652 DLDQN
+652 GLVSDSSD
-657 LFNESKGELSKSD
+657 ESKGEQPKSD
-670 AHEESADTQSIE
+670 TREENADTQSIE
-682 SQYREGTDF
+682 SQYTEGTDF
-691 VSGVGEEEMNI
+691 VSGGGEENGI
-702 YVANKNWT
+702 FDNTKR
-710 SKLGLDGYGKETDG
+710 LDGFWLHNYDIDG

>member
-35 NYHIAP
+35 NYYIAP

-59 NSMFCRGSLLGY
+59 NSMFCCGSLLGY

-85 DEDMAT
+85 DDDMAT

-264 TFTESVSKF
+264 TFTESVTRF

-285 DASDRA
+285 DAGDRE

-340 PVLFDEMEEEG
+340 PVLFDEMEEES
-351 EGEGDEEESE
+351 EGEGNEEESE
-361 DENESEQSQEQ
+361 DENESTQSQEQ
-372 DNQTNPII
+372 DNQTNPITE
-380 QDIKQDSIQ
+380 DIKPVNTQ
-389 ELKAENEQENPNNED
+389 ELNAENEQENPNIED
-404 TMQSEENAESKPN
+404 TMQSEENAENKPS
-417 IVETIARLQEEKNKE
+417 IVDTIARLQEEKNRE
-432 NNAELNADLT
+432 NNTELNTDLK
-442 SKTPNEEHSE
+442 SKTPDEEHDE

-479 SQAIFEQYDKPKS
+479 SQAIFEQYDNPKS
-492 PQSDLWG
+492 PQSDLGG
-499 YEDTSSKEDTQSK
+499 YEDTTPKGETQSK
-512 SGARSTVNSSSDSKV
+512 FVSRSDGGLSSDSKF
-527 GSMFDNLMSTRNFG
+527 GSMFDNLANNQNSSTKF
-541 TDNGDTPNSIMPEQ
+541 DDTNNSKMAGQP
-555 SQTGFAQTSGT
+555 QTGDATTSST
-566 SYTTTGETS
+566 SYSTTDETLI
-575 TFSDTSNNF
+575 TSDTSNNF
-584 AGSNGAGNQ
+584 DSS
-593 DFTGTSSIGNGDNKF
+593 TGTGNETSDANNFENDNYKV
-608 DPARDSIEK
+608 DPARDSFNTI
-617 THDILGG
+617 HDILGG
-624 FKDIDAGVSE
+624 LKGFDAGVSQDG
-634 NENNARDSSKD
+634 NNAKDYSKGNVGKSESGLVSDSSD
-645 NGDMRES
+645 
-652 DLDQN
+652 
-657 LFNESKGELSKSD
+657 ESKGEQPKSD
-670 AHEESADTQSIE
+670 TREENADTQSIE
-682 SQYREGTDF
+682 SQYTEGTDF
-691 VSGVGEEEMNI
+691 VSGGGEENGI
-702 YVANKNWT
+702 FDNAKRQDVFL
-710 SKLGLDGYGKETDG
+710 SHIRDTDG